1 MKLPNAECAIIPIE
15 KLVGYCLNPEHPKG
29 KHKVRV
35 FQSIL
40 GINYENADRLY
51 ELVRQAAITGEVVQ
65 ERSTP
70 FGQEYLIE
78 FAASQ
83 GCEYAMATL
92 HLRSIIQKEIALLHL
107 GILRSPLNTTQMRSS
122 LLPPLQTAITLSKI

>member
-1 MKLPNAECAIIPIE
+1 MKLPNAECAIISIE

-29 KHKVRV
+29 KHKARV

-40 GINYENADRLY
+40 GINRENADRLY
-51 ELVRQAAITGEVVQ
+51 ELVRQAAIAVEVGQ

-78 FAASQ
+78 FADSQ
-83 GCEYAMATL
+83 GCEYTMATL
-92 HLRSIIQKEIALLHL
+92 HLRSILEKEIALLHSA
-107 GILRSPLNTTQMRSS
+107 IMRS
-122 LLPPLQTAITLSKI
+122 LLPIMKELRMGGSI

>member
-1 MKLPNAECAIIPIE
+1 MKLPNAECAIISIE

-40 GINYENADRLY
+40 GINCENADRLY
-51 ELVRQAAITGEVVQ
+51 ELVRQAAIAGKVVQ
-65 ERSTP
+65 ERLTP

-78 FAASQ
+78 FADSQ

-107 GILRSPLNTTQMRSS
+107 GILRSPLNTTQMRLS